1 MIGDD
6 QIWPNPARAG
16 VKFRLNSKCIKCLFQ
31 ILNGKTLKQSVEGIL
46 VGVFINLALRLGYA
60 SYF

>member
-1 MIGDD
+1 MIKSG
-6 QIWPNPARAG
+6 QIWPRAG
-16 VKFRLNSKCIKCLFQ
+16 VKFGLDSKRVECHFQ
-31 ILNGKTLKQSVEGIL
+31 ILNGKTLKQSIDGIL